1 MSDFKVNG
9 ITPEE
14 GKIKV
19 GSANVKRIYQGDSW
33 VWPRQDDTYTPNF
46 SESNFHYIANT
57 PMSSN
62 RFEGTPE
69 GFAIFDSNVN
79 TNAVPSIVSPPKP
92 FTPLPT
98 FENFHNAHFSH
109 FSYVSTAHYLSSGQT
124 SSNSKYADRY
134 TLISVS
140 NDYKYMLGV
149 GYQKYGFYYYGKM
162 GQFSQHDNYYLGR
175 NKNCLTD
182 TIIFSNDYGQSW
194 KELNLPLHEFHP
206 DERFNGYQ
214 QVKMS
219 DTGQTILI
227 EYTTF
232 FGAVPYSASGS
243 QYVEQIRFGYFD
255 YIYHDAKKYVLVS
268 KDYGKTFKL
277 INNKLPGRKFD
288 HPSLGPLSFELST
301 AVFAQRIS
309 MLYLRPPAR
318 AYLLRGSETPFDYV
332 KMSSTGKYILVARNS
347 YSRARYTGPY
357 VDLWLSTDFGESFIN
372 LFDKISYYFQSNP
385 IPEVLFEH
393 QFGGEGKF
401 YGLVRQVM
409 DMEISGNG
417 KVIYLSSNN
426 FNSYDF
432 YSDDYGETWK
442 YIQKPGEPQTSHV
455 VRLDFLGKN
464 IFYVPPRWGDAY
476 MNRVAHNRDHRHR
489 EDNIWYYIHNSRQ
502 ENEEV
507 SGPSTKSRIYYRG
520 NQIDIPNTHSVSSEF
535 LDFALI
541 SPCGQYAL
549 AGTEDRNTHHNERN
563 IFFLKNTGD
572 NNNQG
577 IYEAELSRGRKIYQ
591 YRRPGTHNVYKQ
603 FQPLKI
609 LNIPS

>member
-46 SESNFHYIANT
+46 LESNFHYIANT
-57 PMSSN
+57 PIAPATAPAM
-62 RFEGTPE
+62 GTPE
-69 GFAIFDSNVN
+69 GFAIFDSNGN
-79 TNAVPSIVSPPKP
+79 IVSPPKP
-92 FTPLPT
+92 FAPLPT
-98 FENFHNAHFSH
+98 FENFHNANFNHYSF
-109 FSYVSTAHYLSSGQT
+109 VSTGHFTSGGT
-124 SSNSKYADRY
+124 FTRNSKYADRY
-134 TLISVS
+134 TLLAVS

-149 GYQKYGFYYYGKM
+149 GYQKYGFYYYEKM
-162 GQFSQHDNYYLGR
+162 GRFSQYDNYYLGR

-214 QVKMS
+214 QIKMS

-268 KDYGKTFKL
+268 KDYGKTFKP
-277 INNKLPGRKFD
+277 INNKLLNRKFD
-288 HPSLGPLSFELST
+288 HPSLTPLSFESST
-301 AVFAQRIS
+301 VAFAQRII
-309 MLYLRPPAR
+309 MLYLRSPAR

-347 YSRARYTGPY
+347 YSRAQFPGPY
-357 VDLWLSTDFGESFIN
+357 VDLWLSTDFGESFTN
-372 LFDKISYYFQSNP
+372 LFDKMSYYFQSNP
-385 IPEVLFEH
+385 IPEVLFEN
-393 QFGGEGKF
+393 QFGGEEKF
-401 YGLVRQVM
+401 YGLIRQVM

-442 YIQKPGEPQTSHV
+442 YIQKPGEPQTSNV
-455 VRLDFLGKN
+455 VKLDFLGKN
-464 IFYVPPRWGDAY
+464 IFYVPPRWRDEY
-476 MNRVAHNRDHRHR
+476 MNRVEHIKDHRHQ
-489 EDNIWYYIHNSRQ
+489 EYNIWHYIHNFRQ

-507 SGPSTKSRIYYRG
+507 LGPYTTSHIYYRG
-520 NQIDIPNTHSVSSEF
+520 NQISIPNTHSIAYGY

-549 AGTEDRNTHHNERN
+549 AGTDDYNTDSDERN
-563 IFFLKNTGD
+563 IFFLKNTSD

-577 IYEAELSRGRKIYQ
+577 IYKAELSRGLKFYQ
-591 YRRPGTHNVYKQ
+591 YFQLGTHNVYKQ
-603 FQPLKI
+603 FEPLKI